1 MLKKLYDTIGSYN
14 FSCGGWKFMPTV
26 RTLSKGQIVIPAGIR
41 KRYRIEPG
49 TEMQIMEYGGII
61 YLIPPVEDPI
71 KAACGL
77 LPPKPS
83 LGERLLKERKK
94 EFR

>member
-1 MLKKLYDTIGSYN
+1 MA
-14 FSCGGWKFMPTV
+14 TV
-26 RTLSKGQIVIPAGIR
+26 KTLSKGQIVIPAEIR
-41 KRYRIEPG
+41 KRYHIKPG
-49 TEMQIMEYGGII
+49 TEIQIMEYGGII

-71 KAACGL
+71 NAACGI

-83 LGERLLKERKK
+83 LSEKLIKERNG

>member
-1 MLKKLYDTIGSYN
+1 MA
-14 FSCGGWKFMPTV
+14 TV
-26 RTLSKGQIVIPAGIR
+26 KTLSKGQIVIPAEMR
-41 KRYRIEPG
+41 KRYHIEPG

-71 KAACGL
+71 KAACGI
-77 LPPKPS
+77 LPSEPS
-83 LGERLLKERKK
+83 LSEKLLSERKR

>member
-1 MLKKLYDTIGSYN
+1 MA
-14 FSCGGWKFMPTV
+14 TV
-26 RTLSKGQIVIPAGIR
+26 RTLSKGQIVIPADMR
-41 KRYRIEPG
+41 KKYRIEPG

-71 KAACGL
+71 RAACGI

-83 LGERLLKERKK
+83 LGRKLLRERKS
-94 EFR
+94 EFK